1 MWEAFRFS
9 FVEFLILGFFCFLGK
24 FLVFDKWR
32 YVVAEIVIYFLV
44 LIFFSCTAPFD
55 LVVVLLTIP
64 LVARVGFHFTESV
77 LMQ

>member
-1 MWEAFRFS
+1 
-9 FVEFLILGFFCFLGK
+9 
-24 FLVFDKWR
+24 VFDKRR

-44 LIFFSCTAPFD
+44 LIFFSCTTPFD
-55 LVVVLLTIP
+55 LVVVLLPIP